1 MSSSSKVDPQT
12 GKLTSPSKRITNRLF
27 NGGAAWSPDGESIA
41 YYSWQN
47 DERHI
52 VIRSAKTGEERD
64 FLPKLTPLSDQPVW
78 FPDGRSLLLHS
89 YDGKLTQVDVKT
101 GDCRVL
107 LEGARVTPYPFH
119 PAGYA
124 AFDTDVIFAADGRS
138 IYYFAAQD
146 GPKQTRVVRFDLQ
159 DKSEKEISHFDGVGS
174 RLALSPDGAQLVFN
188 ASLPAPDGKTEPA
201 IVIISTSGRT
211 ERSV

>member
-64 FLPKLTPLSDQPVW
+64 FLPKLTPLSHQPVW
-78 FPDGRSLLLHS
+78 FPDGRSLLPRRGRESDQDHAWRL
-89 YDGKLTQVDVKT
+89 
-101 GDCRVL
+101 RV
-107 LEGARVTPYPFH
+107 
-119 PAGYA
+119 
-124 AFDTDVIFAADGRS
+124 
-138 IYYFAAQD
+138 
-146 GPKQTRVVRFDLQ
+146 
-159 DKSEKEISHFDGVGS
+159 SH
-174 RLALSPDGAQLVFN
+174 
-188 ASLPAPDGKTEPA
+188 KCEP
-201 IVIISTSGRT
+201 
-211 ERSV
+211 

>member
-27 NGGAAWSPDGESIA
+27 NGGAAWSPDGESVA

-124 AFDTDVIFAADGRS
+124 AFDTD
-138 IYYFAAQD
+138 

-174 RLALSPDGAQLVFN
+174 RLALSPDG
-188 ASLPAPDGKTEPA
+188 S
-201 IVIISTSGRT
+201 
-211 ERSV
+211 